1 MFDLTRLRLFRELAR
16 RGTMT
21 AVAEALGMSSSAVSQ
36 HLATLERESG
46 MRLLERVGRGVRLT
60 PEGLRLAAH
69 AEAILRT
76 VELAELDLRAA
87 DQHGGSLEIAT
98 FSTYARWRLLPA
110 IARLRKRSP
119 DLHVVIHE
127 LEPADGIAAVRRG
140 DCTLALSFTYSLAPR
155 AIDED
160 LMVLPVAE
168 EPIMLA
174 LPPTWRRQRGAVDLR
189 KLAGEEWIVG
199 SRGADDVQLAER
211 ACALAGFVPR
221 ITHRVDDYGLLLD
234 MVAEGFGVGFVPEL
248 ALGTAKARVVAR
260 APRQLTLRRQIQ
272 VVTRAGLAASP
283 LVRALLNE
291 LRGGKRQR
299 AAKC

>member
-21 AVAEALGMSSSAVSQ
+21 AVATAFGMTSSAVSQ

-76 VELAELDLRAA
+76 VELAELDLRATDA
-87 DQHGGSLEIAT
+87 HGGRLEIAT

-127 LEPADGIAAVRRG
+127 HEPADGIAAVRRG

-160 LMVLPVAE
+160 LMVLPVAD

-174 LPPTWRRQRGAVDLR
+174 LPPVWRKQRGALDLR

-211 ACALAGFVPR
+211 ACALTGFVPR

-234 MVAEGFGVGFVPEL
+234 MVAEGFGVGFVPQL
-248 ALGTAKARVVAR
+248 ALATSKARVVAR
-260 APRQLTLRRQIQ
+260 APRQLVLRRQIQ
-272 VVTRAGLAASP
+272 LVTRAGLAASP
-283 LVRALLNE
+283 LVRALLAE
-291 LRGGKRQR
+291 LRKRSR
-299 AAKC
+299 LG

>member
-21 AVAEALGMSSSAVSQ
+21 AVAEAFGMTSSAVSQ

-46 MRLLERVGRGVRLT
+46 MRLLERVGRGVQLT
-60 PEGLRLAAH
+60 PEGMRLAAH

-76 VELAELDLRAA
+76 VELAELDLRSAA
-87 DQHGGSLEIAT
+87 APGGSLAIAT

-110 IARLRKRSP
+110 IARLRQRVP
-119 DLHVVIHE
+119 DLRVVIHE
-127 LEPADGIAAVRRG
+127 LEPADSIAAVRRG
-140 DCTLALSFTYSLAPR
+140 DCQLAVSFTYSLAPR
-155 AIDED
+155 AIDEE
-160 LMVLPVAE
+160 LMVLPVAD
-168 EPIMLA
+168 EPIVLA
-174 LPPTWRRQRGAVDLR
+174 LPPAWRRQRGALDLR
-189 KLAGEEWIVG
+189 KLADAEWIVG

-221 ITHRVDDYGLLLD
+221 ITHRVDDYGLMLD

-248 ALGTAKARVVAR
+248 ALGTAKTKVAVR
-260 APRQLTLRRQIQ
+260 APQQMTLRRQIQ

-283 LVRALLNE
+283 LLRALLDE
-291 LRGGKRQR
+291 LRRRRRLG
-299 AAKC
+299 